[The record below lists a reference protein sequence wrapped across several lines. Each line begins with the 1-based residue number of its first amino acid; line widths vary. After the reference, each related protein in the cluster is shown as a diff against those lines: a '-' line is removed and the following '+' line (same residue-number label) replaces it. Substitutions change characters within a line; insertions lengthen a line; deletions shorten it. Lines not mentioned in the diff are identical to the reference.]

1 VRIKKCT
8 LVQYRFY
15 LAEDGLEPL
24 VKDAN
29 AYLYKV
35 GCGGTEITEQQLKE
49 ALSWL
54 GKAGGRVPIH
64 SVLKLKADHVMI
76 AHSYHETLILHLIAN
91 SKSGAG
97 WKRLNETF
105 RCDTSTNGIGDALLF
120 QGSYD
125 RSETPLKDIL
135 DKCRKL
141 KCSLGIR
148 DSLLRW
154 CRLDAGF
161 LVQLSDTVFVL
172 ASPQGAQEAVD
183 NFALENFPK
192 LMTYFLKARFQE
204 KQYNYLLNLMS
215 DASQEREQ
223 NRGTSPVGS
232 SRESEEW
239 ERHRGIVP
247 TIQIQTNEAVVF
259 VTENEAAIRIIG
271 SKEARELI
279 RKLRQL
285 RLSYA
290 RLAKAVSD
298 ADKMRETVFVN
309 IRNYRDCLSKL
320 KVVEDGGFI
329 STIHRVLEIT
339 METLSYQMFSHK
351 AVVERT
357 KAVLEALNKHAQ
369 ELRDL
374 QSQEEVRLQSIQ
386 TSLIAAIASLI
397 GVGQLFASIPA
408 MMQWDADLKSW
419 FLILVGVVTFALS
432 HVAFNFRRRKTLL
445 DYFCSGVA
453 SGAMSLT
460 LYLWSSR
467 YSVWATAIQS
477 VVSDGGWTKVCLFAS
492 GFIFGLVVTWLIDW
506 LAAWRI
512 RREIAQGE

>member
-1 VRIKKCT
+1 VRIKKCAF
-8 LVQYRFY
+8 VQYRFY
-15 LAEDGLEPL
+15 LAKDGLEPL

-29 AYLYKV
+29 AYLHKI
-35 GCGGTEITEQQLKE
+35 GCEGVEIDEQQLKKDLARLGE
-49 ALSWL
+49 AE
-54 GKAGGRVPIH
+54 GRVPIH
-64 SVLKLKADHVMI
+64 SAMHKRDANHVMI
-76 AHSYHETLILHLIAN
+76 VHSYHDTLILQLIAN
-91 SKSGAG
+91 AKRGVG
-97 WKRLNETF
+97 WERLNKAF
-105 RCDTSTNGIGDALLF
+105 RYSSTVNRIGEALLF
-120 QGSYD
+120 QGEHNQPELPK
-125 RSETPLKDIL
+125 RVL
-135 DKCRKL
+135 DNKCRTIAR
-141 KCSLGIR
+141 SFGIR
-148 DSLLRW
+148 DPLLRW
-154 CRLDAGF
+154 CRLDIGY
-161 LVQLSDTVFVL
+161 LVQLSDTVFIL
-172 ASPQGAQEAVD
+172 ASPKEVRKAIH
-183 NFALENFPK
+183 NFVLEIFPQ
-192 LMTYFLKARFQE
+192 LMMYRFKASFQ
-204 KQYNYLLNLMS
+204 QDQLNHLVAFMNGKE
-215 DASQEREQ
+215 SQLPP
-223 NRGTSPVGS
+223 SLS
-232 SRESEEW
+232 SEELEEW
-239 ERHRGIVP
+239 KRHSGLIP
-247 TIQIQTNEAVVF
+247 DLEIDTNEAVTF
-259 VTENEAAIRIIG
+259 VTENETAIRIIG
-271 SKEARELI
+271 SSESQELI
-279 RKLRQL
+279 RKLQRL
-285 RLSYA
+285 RLNYA

-298 ADKMRETVFVN
+298 ADRMHHAIFVN
-309 IRNYRDCLSKL
+309 IKNYRDLINQL
-320 KVVEDGGFI
+320 KDEEDGGFI
-329 STIHRVLEIT
+329 LAIRRDLEIKEKT
-339 METLSYQMFSHK
+339 VSYQVSRHK
-351 AVVERT
+351 AIVERT
-357 KAVLEALNKHAQ
+357 QTALAALSEHAQ

>member
-1 VRIKKCT
+1 MRIKKCAF
-8 LVQYRFY
+8 VQYRFY

-29 AYLYKV
+29 AYLHKV
-35 GCGGTEITEQQLKE
+35 GCGEIEIAEQQLKE
-49 ALSWL
+49 ALSEL

-64 SVLKLKADHVMI
+64 SVSKPKEDHVMV
-76 AHSYHETLILHLIAN
+76 AHSYHDTFILQLVAN

-97 WKRLNETF
+97 WKRLNEIF
-105 RCDTSTNGIGDALLF
+105 RCDAATNGIGDALLF
-120 QGSYD
+120 QGNYD
-125 RSETPLKDIL
+125 HSETPLKDIL

-141 KCSLGIR
+141 KCSLDIR

-161 LVQLSDTVFVL
+161 LIQLSDAVFVL

-183 NFALENFPK
+183 NFALETFPQ
-192 LMTYFLKARFQE
+192 LMMYFLKARFQE
-204 KQYNYLLNLMS
+204 KQYNHLLTLMNE
-215 DASQEREQ
+215 ASQEREQ
-223 NRGTSPVGS
+223 NCGTSPVGS

-247 TIQIQTNEAVVF
+247 AIQIQTNEAVAF

-271 SKEARELI
+271 SKEALELT

-309 IRNYRDCLSKL
+309 IRNYCDCLSKL
-320 KVVEDGGFI
+320 KVVEDGSFI

-339 METLSYQMFSHK
+339 IETLSYQMFSHT

-357 KAVLEALNKHAQ
+357 KAVLEALNEHAQ

-374 QSQEEVRLQSIQ
+374 QSQEEVRLQSVQ

-397 GVGQLFASIPA
+397 GVGQLFASVPDMA
-408 MMQWDADLKSW
+408 DWDTELRVW
-419 FLILVGVVTFALS
+419 FLILAGIGTFALS
-432 HVAFNFRRRKTLL
+432 YVAFNLRRANTWF
-445 DYFCSGVA
+445 DYLCSGLA
-453 SGAMSLT
+453 FGAAFVT

-467 YSVWATAIQS
+467 YSVWLAVIQS
-477 VVSDGGWTKVCLFAS
+477 LIPHNIKIFLFVF
-492 GFIFGLVVTWLIDW
+492 GFIVGLKVAWLLD
-506 LAAWRI
+506 LFLAWRS
-512 RREIAQGE
+512 RREVVQSEG